1 MEPGRSLFKETNYQP
16 TLPITKNNM
25 KMEEFI
31 QLSMILKNIPVPKR
45 KVMATKKNNLVS
57 NMNTLAPSN
66 NWSTKKDPVPKK
78 VSPVPK
84 KTTVSHFSYKK
95 HATIFDLG
103 TKKYV
108 KIRSYFQK

>member
-1 MEPGRSLFKETNYQP
+1 
-16 TLPITKNNM
+16 
-25 KMEEFI
+25 
-31 QLSMILKNIPVPKR
+31 
-45 KVMATKKNNLVS
+45 MATKKNNLVS
-57 NMNTLAPSN
+57 NTNTPALSN

-108 KIRSYFQK
+108 KIWYSGHTSRNTKLPLVLDPLRRKRNNPGSISLLI